1 MLDKSLDIFNFAV
14 AFWLGLPWLGLACL
28 VLAWLGLSWLVFML
42 YLIDVLFLVAKSLL
56 TKNAGKVASPKYK

>member
-1 MLDKSLDIFNFAV
+1 MLDKSLNIFNFAV
-14 AFWLGLPWLGLACL
+14 AFWLGLA
-28 VLAWLGLSWLVFML
+28 WLVFML